1 MTIKYILQQ
10 YDNYMDVSK
19 LVVYNNKHL
28 QMCFLSELQPCELH
42 KLQLQVIMKLKL
54 MAN

>member
-1 MTIKYILQQ
+1 M
-10 YDNYMDVSK
+10 NVSK

-28 QMCFLSELQPCELH
+28 QELQPFELH
-42 KLQLQVIMKLKL
+42 KLQLQVIMQLKL